1 MNMMVCGSLA
11 KPDPSIVRGSGRK
24 PILRLVPAAG
34 ILQSNQIAERA
45 ITNILTSGENSRL
58 CYSRGFVKRGVVAN
72 FQKVLEKQSEL
83 GRGRNCQLG
92 YHDPKHEF
100 KNLLGI
106 T

>member
-1 MNMMVCGSLA
+1 MFGQPKTSLA
-11 KPDPSIVRGSGRK
+11 KPDPSIARGSGRK
-24 PILRLVPAAG
+24 PILRYVPAAG
-34 ILQSNQIAERA
+34 ILQSNEIAERA
-45 ITNILTSGENSRL
+45 ITTSGENSRL
-58 CYSRGFVKRGVVAN
+58 RYSRGFVKRGVVAN
-72 FQKVLEKQSEL
+72 FQKMFEKQSEL